1 MLPRLVLLVSA
12 LAPLGSCTRAEP
24 GARLSPCR
32 RREDCPRISTSLL
45 SRPQY
50 LHHLQARHGANY
62 SNSAPA
68 VNTVYSFPKKKRLI
82 ELMTSWHSVFHII
95 VDVKFCSRSQK
106 RRVRARHRSRRSS
119 SSIRTIVKL
128 NSKQEADNKSKWD
141 PKILWSKKKCHK
153 YAMFKVK
160 SIDLNFKCLRKIIV
174 FKCNRCLGKTSPSV

>member
-12 LAPLGSCTRAEP
+12 LAPLGSCARAEP

-50 LHHLQARHGANY
+50 LHLQARHGNY

>member
-50 LHHLQARHGANY
+50 LHLQARHGNY

-68 VNTVYSFPKKKRLI
+68 VNTVYSFPKNKRLI
-82 ELMTSWHSVFHII
+82 ELLTSWH
-95 VDVKFCSRSQK
+95 
-106 RRVRARHRSRRSS
+106 
-119 SSIRTIVKL
+119 
-128 NSKQEADNKSKWD
+128 
-141 PKILWSKKKCHK
+141 
-153 YAMFKVK
+153 
-160 SIDLNFKCLRKIIV
+160 
-174 FKCNRCLGKTSPSV
+174 